1 LPTWIRAYDGHDQ
14 LFGYGDNDF
23 LDGGNGNDLIDGG
36 TGADTMTG
44 GAGDDSYYVDSASNV
59 VNEASGQGVSDGLRS
74 STSYAL
80 SATAEI
86 EFMYTTDQN
95 STAALNFTGNDF
107 NQYMSANEGD
117 NVLNGLGGADRL
129 DGRGGNDLLL
139 GGEGDDLFFGGA
151 GADQMSGGGG
161 ADQFVY
167 YVTSETGHVLGTFD
181 VITDFNAAQ
190 GDKINVSQMDA
201 NKLAAGSQDWTFVG
215 AGDPF
220 TAPGQI
226 GVGTDGTNTF
236 IILNDGN
243 NPNDGVAIQISGV
256 HNVDASWF
264 VL

>member
-1 LPTWIRAYDGHDQ
+1 
-14 LFGYGDNDF
+14 
-23 LDGGNGNDLIDGG
+23 
-36 TGADTMTG
+36 
-44 GAGDDSYYVDSASNV
+44 
-59 VNEASGQGVSDGLRS
+59 
-74 STSYAL
+74 
-80 SATAEI
+80 
-86 EFMYTTDQN
+86 
-95 STAALNFTGNDF
+95 
-107 NQYMSANEGD
+107 
-117 NVLNGLGGADRL
+117 
-129 DGRGGNDLLL
+129 
-139 GGEGDDLFFGGA
+139 
-151 GADQMSGGGG
+151 MSGGGG

-190 GDKINVSQMDA
+190 GDKTNVSQMDA
-201 NKLAAGSQDWTFVG
+201 TKLLAGSQDWSFVG

-243 NPNDGVAIQISGV
+243 SPNDGVAIQISGV